1 MVWVRSGSVSPLGLR
16 LISEAIAILGLPG
29 QVLGEAARVSLL
41 GSDVP
46 IANSLSSVTLDRGL
60 YILTSAIVSLAGTV
74 AAVLLLSLSHRWRVY
89 SLFFA
94 LGSAVVLTTSGV
106 AFVRRWPVFSGSA
119 RALGRISWFRT
130 CLNGKRSVIQAAEEN
145 LFDFYHKT
153 PGVFCGSFGLN
164 LASHFTAILEVYVLL
179 LFMGT
184 RKTLLVALVVEA
196 LTKLIN
202 VVGALNPGN
211 VGTFEGGNMIVARL
225 IDISGG
231 AGLTIAL
238 CRRVRILF
246 WAAIGA
252 ICLTMM
258 SKSRESDIVRAEA
271 TLLPHGSDP
280 PPVLSCGPLHSNAS

>member
-1 MVWVRSGSVSPLGLR
+1 
-16 LISEAIAILGLPG
+16 
-29 QVLGEAARVSLL
+29 
-41 GSDVP
+41 
-46 IANSLSSVTLDRGL
+46 
-60 YILTSAIVSLAGTV
+60 
-74 AAVLLLSLSHRWRVY
+74 
-89 SLFFA
+89 
-94 LGSAVVLTTSGV
+94 
-106 AFVRRWPVFSGSA
+106 VRRWPVFSGSA
-119 RALGRISWFRT
+119 RALGRICWFRT
-130 CLNGKRSVIQAAEEN
+130 WLDGKRSVIQAAEEN
-145 LFDFYHKT
+145 LFDFYHQT
-153 PGVFCGSFGLN
+153 PGMFCGSFALN
-164 LASHFTAILEVYVLL
+164 LASHFTAIVEVYALL

-184 RKTLLVALVVEA
+184 PKTLLVALVVEA

-280 PPVLSCGPLHSNAS
+280 LLS